1 MIAAMAGQTA
11 WHLYK
16 YITGVYKTT
25 TYGFISEMLLNYE
38 GGFVRR
44 GFLGE
49 VLFLLR
55 ESIPFNVADAVLLI
69 YYGSFFLLTWLLSR
83 LCIKHGW
90 SLFLLPF
97 PVFLYLYLCDP
108 YFMAGKRDCIII
120 LMSYIAFYLY
130 RRYVGNRSYVRLLL
144 VNLWVVVAI
153 LIHEAFFFFGTVI
166 IVFHSFFLSFRET
179 HSLIKGLAI
188 SCVSWLPV
196 LITLLLIYMYPGN
209 TQGIVEVISS

>member
-1 MIAAMAGQTA
+1 
-11 WHLYK
+11 
-16 YITGVYKTT
+16 
-25 TYGFISEMLLNYE
+25 
-38 GGFVRR
+38 
-44 GFLGE
+44 
-49 VLFLLR
+49 
-55 ESIPFNVADAVLLI
+55 
-69 YYGSFFLLTWLLSR
+69 
-83 LCIKHGW
+83 
-90 SLFLLPF
+90 
-97 PVFLYLYLCDP
+97 
-108 YFMAGKRDCIII
+108 MAGKRDCIII

-153 LIHEAFFFFGTVI
+153 LIHEAFFFFCTVI